1 MNPVDIRNLGYRV
14 QRNFWESP
22 TSLIRDVSLD
32 VCESEIFGFVG
43 PNGAGK
49 STTIRCLLGLQKP
62 TSGSVSLFGLR
73 PQSKEARTQIGYLP
87 DALHL
92 PSHLSVDEF
101 LTFHGCKVGLSAS
114 ELPVILG
121 EYYEKLDMISYR
133 QKRLN
138 ELSKG
143 MAQRV
148 RLVQAVLGNKKLLV
162 LDEPLSGLDPVGRKL
177 VTELLM
183 SLREKGTSIFF
194 SSHILHDVEA
204 LCDRVAVID
213 GGGLK
218 RMGRLDE
225 IIDAYPALYQLV
237 FSGLDISNAQL
248 EGFTTDFES
257 SRGVCTLRFETLET
271 ANDCLRKLQ
280 ERGALIKRLE
290 AIRPSLEHILWTE
303 GMGEEGRAEA

>member
-1 MNPVDIRNLGYRV
+1 MNPVDIRNLGYSV
-14 QRNFWESP
+14 QKNFWESP
-22 TSLIRDVSLD
+22 ISLIREISLD

-49 STTIRCLLGLQKP
+49 STTIRCLLGLQRP
-62 TSGSVSLFGLR
+62 TAGTVSLFGLR
-73 PQSKEARTQIGYLP
+73 PQSKEVRSQIGYLP
-87 DALHL
+87 DSLRLA
-92 PSHLSVDEF
+92 SHITVDES
-101 LTFHGCKVGLSAS
+101 LIFHGCKVGLAAS

-121 EYYEKLDMISYR
+121 EYYEKLDMVSYR
-133 QKRLN
+133 HKRLN

-148 RLVQAVLGNKKLLV
+148 RLVQAILGTKKLLV

-183 SLREKGTSIFF
+183 GLREKGTSIFF
-194 SSHILHDVEA
+194 SSHILHDVEV

-213 GGGLK
+213 GGALK
-218 RMGRLDE
+218 RVGRLEE
-225 IIDAYPALYQLV
+225 IIDAYPALYQLM
-237 FSGLDISNAQL
+237 FSGLDISKEQL
-248 EGFTTDFES
+248 KGFTTDFES
-257 SRGVCTLRFETLET
+257 SKGVCTLRFETLDT

-303 GMGEEGRAEA
+303 GVGEDGRPEA